1 MPISPEQEALEAQ
14 RDAQEVHRYAVW
26 GIIPDNVLSRIKKVM
41 EGLREEFGGPE
52 VEPHITMVGSCLM
65 TEDEAINTF
74 RGACN
79 AIKQFYC
86 KVDNLETSQFY
97 FQCVSLVIEISEDLR
112 WETLRFAGCMGRP
125 FPCMPHLSLLYGYL
139 TEEEKKR
146 AQEKVLAMDESITD
160 LGFTL
165 SRAALYRVNF
175 ADRTQKSWEKILE
188 CNLRVN

>member
-65 TEDEAINTF
+65 AEDEAINTF

-86 KVDNLETSQFY
+86 KVENLETSKFY
-97 FQCVSLVIEISEDLR
+97 FQCVSLVIEITEDVSYFYMFTICFDLPIY
-112 WETLRFAGCMGRP
+112 T
-125 FPCMPHLSLLYGYL
+125 S
-139 TEEEKKR
+139 
-146 AQEKVLAMDESITD
+146 SISFR
-160 LGFTL
+160 LFEIRCIFF
-165 SRAALYRVNF
+165 S
-175 ADRTQKSWEKILE
+175 
-188 CNLRVN
+188 

>member
-97 FQCVSLVIEISEDLR
+97 FQCVSLVIEISEDVSHFYMFTICFDPPLYTSSISLAYLRFDFFPQLR

-125 FPCMPHLSLLYGYL
+125 FRKFSFSFSARHC
-139 TEEEKKR
+139 
-146 AQEKVLAMDESITD
+146 
-160 LGFTL
+160 
-165 SRAALYRVNF
+165 
-175 ADRTQKSWEKILE
+175 KILP
-188 CNLRVN
+188 NK

>member
-1 MPISPEQEALEAQ
+1 
-14 RDAQEVHRYAVW
+14 
-26 GIIPDNVLSRIKKVM
+26 
-41 EGLREEFGGPE
+41 
-52 VEPHITMVGSCLM
+52 
-65 TEDEAINTF
+65 
-74 RGACN
+74 
-79 AIKQFYC
+79 
-86 KVDNLETSQFY
+86 
-97 FQCVSLVIEISEDLR
+97 
-112 WETLRFAGCMGRP
+112 
-125 FPCMPHLSLLYGYL
+125 MPHLSLLYGYL

>member
-52 VEPHITMVGSCLM
+52 VEPHIIMVGSCLM

-86 KVDNLETSQFY
+86 KVENLETSKFY
-97 FQCVSLVIEISEDLR
+97 FQCVSLVIEISEDVSY
-112 WETLRFAGCMGRP
+112 TLSIKIISIFFRELSRYPNNVNDFLFSVKVGNSSLCRVYGTP
-125 FPCMPHLSLLYGYL
+125 FP
-139 TEEEKKR
+139 
-146 AQEKVLAMDESITD
+146 
-160 LGFTL
+160 
-165 SRAALYRVNF
+165 
-175 ADRTQKSWEKILE
+175 
-188 CNLRVN
+188 

>member
-86 KVDNLETSQFY
+86 KVENLETSKFY
-97 FQCVSLVIEISEDLR
+97 FQCVSLVIEISEDVSYFYMFTICFDLPIYTSSISFSLFEIR
-112 WETLRFAGCMGRP
+112 CKIMYNYFLFSVKVGNSSLCWVYGTP
-125 FPCMPHLSLLYGYL
+125 FP
-139 TEEEKKR
+139 
-146 AQEKVLAMDESITD
+146 
-160 LGFTL
+160 
-165 SRAALYRVNF
+165 
-175 ADRTQKSWEKILE
+175 
-188 CNLRVN
+188 